1 MYLAVQGWKVANV
14 PLVMEVPPP
23 EELYKV
29 NHRRVIG
36 LSIAYEHLMM
46 HRKKRQESM
55 GVSGPFKYT
64 DRSIVIE
71 EMEAARRIYKK
82 NGFHV
87 ISVTDKPIESIAEE
101 IIEYLKINLRKK
113 PIKKR

>member
-1 MYLAVQGWKVANV
+1 MYLAVHGWKVANV

-23 EELYKV
+23 QELHKIDR
-29 NHRRVIG
+29 RRVIG
-36 LSIAYEHLMM
+36 LSIAYEHLMI

-64 DRSIVIE
+64 DRSIVSQE
-71 EMEAARRIYKK
+71 LEGARKSFKK
-82 NGFHV
+82 GGFHV

-101 IIEYLKINLRKK
+101 IIEYLVRSFKKKPRKK
-113 PIKKR
+113 